1 MRIAIDLTSLYAR
14 KRTGIEMYA
23 IDLYRA
29 LLSTSHEIIP
39 IFHVKNE
46 LDNNPNAFIIGESN
60 RIILENIRLSLAVR
74 KINPDVALFPV
85 FLHQLI
91 FVLDSTG
98 K

>member
-46 LDNNPNAFIIGESN
+46 LDNNPKAFIIG
-60 RIILENIRLSLAVR
+60 
-74 KINPDVALFPV
+74 
-85 FLHQLI
+85 
-91 FVLDSTG
+91 
-98 K
+98 